1 MEEIDLK
8 ELMSANKNAGTKL
21 DTKVHKTKKGAK
33 IIEKLA
39 FDTKELDMRI
49 IALKAMSY
57 KPDIIFLQ
65 EIDLYTKR
73 AYNKNQT
80 FTFL

>member
-1 MEEIDLK
+1 MIIRAITFNMCHGEGIDGRIDVRRQAMFLK
-8 ELMSANKNAGTKL
+8 K
-21 DTKVHKTKKGAK
+21 
-33 IIEKLA
+33 
-39 FDTKELDMRI
+39 
-49 IALKAMSY
+49 Y

-80 FTFL
+80 FTLNKYTL